1 MLISTVTLE
10 RKMTKCWT
18 IACGRRNHGVVL
30 ITVVF
35 VAALLA
41 AIVMGMLQIHTEEI
55 QVMRNHIRAVEA
67 LAIAEAGLND
77 ALAQLRTDADWDM
90 GYTDKAFTGG
100 AYTVTVSGGHVTS
113 LGTSSHGYVARVEA
127 DVTVSSG
134 VPPHVVEID
143 SFKVNE

>member
-1 MLISTVTLE
+1 MARE
-10 RKMTKCWT
+10 HRK
-18 IACGRRNHGVVL
+18 HGVVL

-55 QVMRNHIRAVEA
+55 QVMRNHIRAAES

-77 ALAQLRTDADWDM
+77 ALAQLRTDAAWDK
-90 GYTDKAFTGG
+90 GYVDKGFAGG
-100 AYTVTVSGGHVTS
+100 MYTVTVNGSHVTS
-113 LGTSSHGYVARVEA
+113 LGTSSHGFVARVEA

-143 SFKVNE
+143 SVKVNE